1 MSDIAWRLR
10 TSNKIGYFATLE
22 NVFSK
27 EEIEKIKTQAFK
39 FELEEGRVFNK
50 TLPENP
56 RISKIRWFYPDD
68 ETNWVYKKMVD
79 LIHLVNNQVF
89 NINLYGMQ
97 LLQYT
102 TYNHE
107 ELGFYGPHI
116 DTENITENNLTRKL
130 SFSIQLSDVDDYEG
144 GELVVGVGHQPQ
156 TMDKN
161 IGSVHFFLS
170 DIVHEVKPVTKG
182 ERHSLVG
189 WIVGPPKV

>member
-1 MSDIAWRLR
+1 MSVAWRLR
-10 TSNKIGYFATLE
+10 TSNEIGYFATLE

-27 EEIEKIKTQAFK
+27 DEIEKIKTQALK
-39 FELEEGRVFNK
+39 FELEEARVFNK
-50 TLPENP
+50 VQTEKP
-56 RISKIRWFYPDD
+56 RISKIRWFQPDD

-89 NINLYGMQ
+89 NMNLYGMEP
-97 LLQYT
+97 LQYT

-116 DTENITENNLTRKL
+116 DTAHILEGNLARKL
-130 SFSIQLSDVDDYEG
+130 SFSVQLSDVGDYEG
-144 GELVVGVGHQPQ
+144 GELVVGVDHKPK